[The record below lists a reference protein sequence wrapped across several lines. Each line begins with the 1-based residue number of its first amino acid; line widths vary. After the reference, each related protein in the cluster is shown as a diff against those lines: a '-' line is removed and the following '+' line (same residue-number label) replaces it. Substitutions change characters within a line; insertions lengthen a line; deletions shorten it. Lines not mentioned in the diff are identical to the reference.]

1 VRPEE
6 KGSASPLVV
15 RNALFTL
22 AWLESAS
29 VSGQRERGG
38 GKVALLAECYSPSP
52 VPLLGPIASR
62 IYRSMSR
69 VALGWQT
76 TRSVFSGSCATIAR
90 IERLCVD
97 EMALTA
103 RDDERGEIKRLE
115 NERRKL

>member
-1 VRPEE
+1 MRPEE

-69 VALGWQT
+69 VAFGWQT
-76 TRSVFSGSCATIAR
+76 TRSVFSGSCAAIVR

-97 EMALTA
+97 EMALT
-103 RDDERGEIKRLE
+103 DPS
-115 NERRKL
+115 